1 MTVQKV
7 ATLAEFNNLISSNPG
22 KLIVVDFT
30 ATWCGPCQFIKPI
43 FHQLAEENTGSIF
56 VQVDV
61 DENSETAEEVGVSAM
76 PTFFFYK
83 DGNVVEQFAGANADK
98 LKASVQKHA
107 WKKRH

>member
-1 MTVQKV
+1 MVKQI
-7 ATLAEFNNLISSNPG
+7 ATLTEFNDLIKSNPG

-30 ATWCGPCQFIKPI
+30 ATWCGPCQFIKPV
-43 FHQLAEENTGSIF
+43 FHQLADEYPNSIF

-83 DGNVVEQFAGANADK
+83 DGSVVEQFAGANADR
-98 LKASVQKHA
+98 LKQTVKKHA
-107 WKKRH
+107 